1 MLAPEGRKILITLMI
16 FTIACGI
23 TGYGLDSFLLKVFYY
38 IFGLLFVFSIN
49 FFRDPI
55 RIPPDGENI
64 LVSPADGK
72 VVLVKDVTDEDVG
85 KAIQVSIFL
94 NIFNVHSNKMPIAGK
109 VEKVE
114 YKKGDFKAAFNHAAS
129 DVNEQTVVVLS
140 HGDKKIKIRQI
151 AGLIAR
157 RIHCYAEVG
166 KSFKTGER
174 FGFIMFGSRT
184 DLIVPSDSI
193 IHIQVGDKVKGAT
206 TIIGQIT

>member
-38 IFGLLFVFSIN
+38 IFGLLFIFSIN

>member
-55 RIPPDGENI
+55 RISPDGENI